1 VLPIL
6 LGVLVESD
14 PGGRPADEPPA
25 SEVVRGR
32 LLQLIR
38 DLQQAGPPAGQP
50 AGPRHALPDDEAEE
64 EAGEAADGSGEPE
77 DWLDRLRHPAV
88 PEPPQP
94 VAPAGAPLRPWLKQ
108 AAGRAVEFGREHLAA
123 VVVVLLVGVAWSAY
137 SILQARSSP
146 VAAAAPVIQ
155 ASPSASPQAPGS
167 PAARVVVHVIGAVRE
182 PGVVELPEGSR
193 VADAITAAGGLTES
207 AAPGELNL
215 AQVLGDGVQLKV
227 GTRKHPGGW
236 IRDGTGAAADP
247 GSTVGAAG
255 EQAKVSLNSATLAQ
269 LDTLPGVGPVTAQKI
284 LDWRKEHGKFTA
296 ITELQEVD
304 GIGPKTYAN
313 LEAHVRL

>member
-1 VLPIL
+1 MVIESGP
-6 LGVLVESD
+6 GV
-14 PGGRPADEPPA
+14 RPAEEPPA
-25 SEVVRGR
+25 SEVVRAR

-38 DLQQAGPPAGQP
+38 DLQRAGPAEVRPV
-50 AGPRHALPDDEAEE
+50 GPRHALPE
-64 EAGEAADGSGEPE
+64 EAAEGETDERADDRDGEVAAGEPE
-77 DWLDRLRHPAV
+77 DWLARLRRPV
-88 PEPPQP
+88 GPEPPEP
-94 VAPAGAPLRPWLKQ
+94 SPPGEPRVRPLLRQ
-108 AAGRAVEFGREHLAA
+108 AAARAAEFGREHLAA

-155 ASPSASPQAPGS
+155 ASPSASPSAS
-167 PAARVVVHVIGAVRE
+167 AAPAAKVVVHVIGAVRR

-193 VADAITAAGGLTES
+193 VADAITAAGGLTDS

-215 AQVLGDGVQLKV
+215 AQVLGDGVQVKI

-236 IRDGTGAAADP
+236 IRDGTGTATDP
-247 GSTVGAAG
+247 GSAG
-255 EQAKVSLNSATLAQ
+255 GSGGDQTRVALNSATLAQ

-313 LEAHVRL
+313 LEPHVRL